1 MGAGIT
7 FRSVNSDL
15 LMKMLSFTWLP
26 VDGVPP
32 RTRQYGCVRTG
43 GAEAAKGEGHHKL
56 LQLRLSLSLSLSL
69 HWAGVRTGAARL
81 RGTLTPRE
89 VHQGEAGEHGVVR
102 GTITPHR

>member
-56 LQLRLSLSLSLSL
+56 LQLRLSLSLSLF
-69 HWAGVRTGAARL
+69 TGLGYA
-81 RGTLTPRE
+81 P
-89 VHQGEAGEHGVVR
+89 VPPV
-102 GTITPHR
+102 